1 MTLATLTG
9 LLLFG
14 FVSVLLIS
22 GIIGAIVTIGQVKA
36 VMPEEAV
43 LTIDFSKMT
52 ISEQT
57 KEVDAFTSLKGG
69 EIITP
74 LGIYSAIKAVN
85 AAAEDPAVKFI
96 FMKPDAVTGG
106 TAQIE
111 EFRTALKNFK
121 DSGKAIVSYIE
132 NPTNA
137 GYYLASVS
145 DKIYMT
151 NHDGGTNMFNG
162 ISSQLTFLKDALDR
176 LGVNV
181 QLIRHGKYKS
191 AGETFIRNSSSKENL
206 EQNEALVNSIWESW
220 ASDIAESREISV

>member
-1 MTLATLTG
+1 M
-9 LLLFG
+9 
-14 FVSVLLIS
+14 
-22 GIIGAIVTIGQVKA
+22 
-36 VMPEEAV
+36 
-43 LTIDFSKMT
+43 
-52 ISEQT
+52 
-57 KEVDAFTSLKGG
+57 
-69 EIITP
+69 
-74 LGIYSAIKAVN
+74 
-85 AAAEDPAVKFI
+85 
-96 FMKPDAVTGG
+96 
-106 TAQIE
+106 
-111 EFRTALKNFK
+111 
-121 DSGKAIVSYIE
+121 SYIE

-206 EQNEALVNSIWESW
+206 EQNEALVNSI
-220 ASDIAESREISV
+220 

>member
-14 FVSVLLIS
+14 FVSILLIS

-121 DSGKAIVSYIE
+121 DSGKAIMIVRTDDTELAANILHRGGYGDV
-132 NPTNA
+132 NPA
-137 GYYLASVS
+137 E
-145 DKIYMT
+145 IY
-151 NHDGGTNMFNG
+151 
-162 ISSQLTFLKDALDR
+162 R
-176 LGVNV
+176 L
-181 QLIRHGKYKS
+181 
-191 AGETFIRNSSSKENL
+191 
-206 EQNEALVNSIWESW
+206 
-220 ASDIAESREISV
+220 